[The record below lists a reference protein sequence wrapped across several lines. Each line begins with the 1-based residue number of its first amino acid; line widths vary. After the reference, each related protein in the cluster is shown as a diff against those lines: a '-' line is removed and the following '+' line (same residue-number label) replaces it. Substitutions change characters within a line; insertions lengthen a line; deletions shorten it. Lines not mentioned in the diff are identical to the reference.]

1 MPQDSILGPCLFLL
15 YIDDLSLIFQG
26 VNFVLCADD
35 TNTFVDD
42 KAEAF
47 QHKIAFLMQQLQ
59 IWFHNN
65 DLTVN
70 IEKSV

>member
-1 MPQDSILGPCLFLL
+1 
-15 YIDDLSLIFQG
+15 
-26 VNFVLCADD
+26 LCADD
-35 TNTFVDD
+35 TNILVDD

-47 QHKIAFLMQQLQ
+47 QHKIAFLMQQLE

-70 IEKSV
+70 I